1 MGYRLDTA
9 PQKVNFEDALLD
21 KMEVVVDT
29 QLPLSVFF
37 DLQLQMGSEDP
48 KQMRDACVLFGEKV
62 LMSWDVQDDTGN
74 PIEASGKGFM
84 SLPMTL
90 AMEILT
96 AWANAAGKAGKV
108 QGISQNGISQSV
120 AELTPTATQ

>member
-1 MGYRLDTA
+1 MGYRLDST

-37 DLQLQMGSEDP
+37 DLQLQMGSQDP

-62 LMSWDVQDDTGN
+62 LVSWDVQDDSGI
-74 PIEASGKGFM
+74 PIEPSGEGFM

-90 AMEILT
+90 AMAILT
-96 AWANAAGKAGKV
+96 AWANEAGKSGKE

-120 AELTPTATQ
+120 GELTPTVT